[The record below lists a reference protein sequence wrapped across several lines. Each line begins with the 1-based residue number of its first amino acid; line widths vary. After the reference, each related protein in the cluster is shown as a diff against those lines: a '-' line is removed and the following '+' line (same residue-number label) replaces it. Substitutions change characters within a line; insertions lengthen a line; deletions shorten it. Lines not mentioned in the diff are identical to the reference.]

1 MYLRMLRKD
10 LRDKI
15 GLNIVLCIF
24 MVIAATVVIMST
36 GFIYTFLA
44 GIQRTYD
51 ICKTTD
57 GLFVVGKSY
66 TDEDGQRRVIEEIL
80 AKHGVTDQI
89 YVSDCV
95 MLRNA
100 RLEFE
105 GVDRRGVTGLYEG
118 NFLVYQVNEDRNI
131 PYSQEDKTFTL
142 SDGCVAIPQVMAEH
156 AKAKVGSKFYLTTDM
171 GNKYEFLIA
180 EIYKDPSS
188 VEMRKVLF
196 SDHDFEAIL
205 QESGC
210 IYDLYEF
217 SFENG
222 GSDRVQMANQNKLLE
237 DELSALSTEGII
249 ESSISHVTL
258 GKSSTATD
266 EAAITMIISIFMLI
280 MGISMILIIFMSI
293 RFSLRA
299 TIKREEKEIGT
310 MKAIGVDSLSYKS
323 LFIVKYVAFASVG
336 SVAGLFAGIPL
347 GKMMIGR
354 FVFHTI
360 RLDDFLYALL
370 GIFAGVV
377 FILVM
382 VLFSFIALRRI
393 NRISVMDAIH
403 GENRG
408 ERFSKVP
415 GLRLYRLRKMKIP
428 LFLAL
433 EDVIRKTKRYVYV
446 VVSYTLGLY
455 VLFTIFQLKDTLISD
470 TYRRTYWTVAD
481 REVFIRPED
490 DLRLKLVEKTG
501 SYRNT
506 FLYYEEYYNEN
517 GIPLNIQIMDEQ
529 DGFLLASDKKIAIR
543 IWHGDYEMDQMTL
556 VKGGRAPK
564 LSNEVV
570 ISHAAKDRYGIKLG
584 DVVTLEYRTYQE
596 DVFAEET
603 KQKDF
608 IVTAFAETLGNYVE
622 VFANHL
628 DDNMVMT
635 GEFTLFNEGIDCAD
649 DEYDAYIEKMR
660 ALNQD
665 IMIWDYDQLMDYDM
679 GNQFGTILDLLAL
692 FTGIIVA
699 LTIFAMTFLYQ
710 QIFIEEETA
719 DIAMLK
725 SLGIDKKEIKKWQY
739 FRIMILVFVA
749 TVLAVLLSFTFTKVL
764 FNELGKWA
772 LLVGSFLLVSPSVKE
787 ILLLPLGLIAL
798 VSCVMLISFQP
809 IDGIKIWKIREE

>member
-142 SDGCVAIPQVMAEH
+142 SNGCVAIPQVMAEH

-222 GSDRVQMANQNKLLE
+222 GSDRVQMANLNKLLE

-293 RFSLRA
+293 RFSC
-299 TIKREEKEIGT
+299 
-310 MKAIGVDSLSYKS
+310 
-323 LFIVKYVAFASVG
+323 
-336 SVAGLFAGIPL
+336 
-347 GKMMIGR
+347 
-354 FVFHTI
+354 
-360 RLDDFLYALL
+360 
-370 GIFAGVV
+370 
-377 FILVM
+377 
-382 VLFSFIALRRI
+382 
-393 NRISVMDAIH
+393 ISV
-403 GENRG
+403 
-408 ERFSKVP
+408 
-415 GLRLYRLRKMKIP
+415 
-428 LFLAL
+428 
-433 EDVIRKTKRYVYV
+433 
-446 VVSYTLGLY
+446 
-455 VLFTIFQLKDTLISD
+455 
-470 TYRRTYWTVAD
+470 
-481 REVFIRPED
+481 
-490 DLRLKLVEKTG
+490 
-501 SYRNT
+501 
-506 FLYYEEYYNEN
+506 
-517 GIPLNIQIMDEQ
+517 
-529 DGFLLASDKKIAIR
+529 
-543 IWHGDYEMDQMTL
+543 
-556 VKGGRAPK
+556 
-564 LSNEVV
+564 
-570 ISHAAKDRYGIKLG
+570 
-584 DVVTLEYRTYQE
+584 
-596 DVFAEET
+596 
-603 KQKDF
+603 
-608 IVTAFAETLGNYVE
+608 
-622 VFANHL
+622 
-628 DDNMVMT
+628 
-635 GEFTLFNEGIDCAD
+635 
-649 DEYDAYIEKMR
+649 
-660 ALNQD
+660 
-665 IMIWDYDQLMDYDM
+665 
-679 GNQFGTILDLLAL
+679 
-692 FTGIIVA
+692 
-699 LTIFAMTFLYQ
+699 
-710 QIFIEEETA
+710 
-719 DIAMLK
+719 
-725 SLGIDKKEIKKWQY
+725 
-739 FRIMILVFVA
+739 
-749 TVLAVLLSFTFTKVL
+749 
-764 FNELGKWA
+764 
-772 LLVGSFLLVSPSVKE
+772 
-787 ILLLPLGLIAL
+787 
-798 VSCVMLISFQP
+798 
-809 IDGIKIWKIREE
+809 